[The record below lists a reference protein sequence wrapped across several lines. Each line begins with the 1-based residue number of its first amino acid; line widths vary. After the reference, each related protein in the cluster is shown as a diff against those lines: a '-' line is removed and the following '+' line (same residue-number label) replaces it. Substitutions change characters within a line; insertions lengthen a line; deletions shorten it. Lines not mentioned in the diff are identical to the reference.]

1 MPIRRPPVHRER
13 DDHDGTGAAERLRT
27 ALGVVSPL
35 AAGTVLLFYF
45 GWVRT
50 KYEAAALGYDWKI
63 LEFTTSDYVL
73 RSVNV
78 LSLPLVALLVLMLA
92 VLILHRRL
100 IARLRESTRM
110 TLADVLIRSWLFW
123 LVVSVYLVVFARGAA
138 TLALP
143 PLLTCAAA
151 WPSTATTCGRRPGP
165 PTAGVSRSASS

>member
-1 MPIRRPPVHRER
+1 MNPRPGTAMARSPLTGRPHRVVARGGEHNGAGVSER
-13 DDHDGTGAAERLRT
+13 VKTVLS
-27 ALGVVSPL
+27 VVSPL

-110 TLADVLIRSWLFW
+110 TL
-123 LVVSVYLVVFARGAA
+123 
-138 TLALP
+138 
-143 PLLTCAAA
+143 
-151 WPSTATTCGRRPGP
+151 
-165 PTAGVSRSASS
+165 